1 MDTAFL
7 VVARWQLTCR
17 GAFPSSLSPGQSS
30 SLAGAPLANKL
41 VNKRPHGE
49 NYRCWRHLRQ
59 LITISQILAMAPS
72 FNNLTEDDGN
82 DSEEEIDVSGS

>member
-1 MDTAFL
+1 MATNMLWVEPFLAHSRQKTA
-7 VVARWQLTCR
+7 
-17 GAFPSSLSPGQSS
+17 GQSS